1 MIISSGRAV
10 LYSAVVIATIAL
22 DLWTKQLAIA
32 LIKRPTEHF
41 GGILTLLLTENTGAF
56 LGLGSNLSPTVRTL
70 LFTVAVGAVLIG
82 VAFALVTNRFDRTSD
97 SIAASFILGGGIA
110 NLYERIVNQGGV
122 TDFLYLEAG
131 PLHTG
136 VFNVADIAITFGVI
150 WLFISALLP
159 QKKAPEKNAAAA
171 E

>member
-1 MIISSGRAV
+1 MTIPARRAA
-10 LYSAVVIATIAL
+10 LYLAVVVATIAL

-56 LGLGSNLSPTVRTL
+56 LGLGANLSPAVRTL
-70 LFTVAVGAVLIG
+70 LFTIAVGAVLIG

-97 SIAASFILGGGIA
+97 AIAASFILGGGLA
-110 NLYERIVNQGGV
+110 NLYERIVNEGGV

-150 WLFISALLP
+150 WLFVSALLP
-159 QKKAPEKNAAAA
+159 QKKAPEQHA
-171 E
+171 EAGE